1 MKRLFKGFRKFSI
14 YNSQFHNM
22 NKIFLII
29 KREYITRVRNKTFLL
44 STFLLPIVMIL
55 FIFGSAFFAMSSKD
69 KLKKIAVINDP
80 GYFKKNLKT
89 DSTRLSFSFADGI
102 DSNNY
107 HSKGYDA
114 VLDLGKDSTAKKFT
128 IHSLKQISGDTK
140 DAIEQRLDDAYEN
153 YNLQQKGIRKEV
165 LDSINKLSTGA
176 YSIDNRVQKE
186 GVSKKVNADVNSTI
200 GFVSGILIYITMFIF
215 GAMVMRGVMEE
226 KTNRIAEVMVSSVK
240 PFELMMG
247 KILGIAA
254 VGLTQLALW
263 AILMTLLST
272 LGSAIFSSQM
282 IEQAGQVSQS
292 MPVGGVNAGFASK
305 FAELGNILGSV
316 NWVLVL
322 SCFAFYFLGGYLFY
336 ASLFAAIGS
345 VINEDPQEAQSLML
359 PITMPI
365 IFGFIILSSNI
376 NTPDSTA
383 MVWASMIPFTSPIVM
398 MGRIPSGDV
407 PWYELFASMA
417 LLVGGFIFTTWLA
430 GKIYRT
436 GILLYGKKASWKE
449 MMKWVFRKS

>member
-1 MKRLFKGFRKFSI
+1 
-14 YNSQFHNM
+14 M

-29 KREYITRVRNKTFLL
+29 KREYVTRVRNKTFLL
-44 STFLLPIVMIL
+44 STFLLPIAMML
-55 FIFGSAFFAMSSKD
+55 FIFGSAFFAASSKE
-69 KLKKIAVINDP
+69 KLKKIAVVNDP
-80 GYFKKNLKT
+80 GYFKNNLKT
-89 DSTRLSFSFADGI
+89 DTTRLSFSFVTGV

-107 HSKGYDA
+107 NSKGYDA
-114 VLDLGKDSTAKKFT
+114 LLDVQNDTAVKKFT
-128 IHSLKQISGDTK
+128 LHSAKQISADTK
-140 DAIEQRLDDAYEN
+140 EKIENRLDDAYEV
-153 YNLQQKGIRKEV
+153 YHLQQKGIRKEV
-165 LDSINKLSTGA
+165 LDSISKFATGA
-176 YSIDNRVQKE
+176 YRIDNRVKNEKGDSKE
-186 GVSKKVNADVNSTI
+186 VNADVNAGV
-200 GFVSGILIYITMFIF
+200 GFGSGILIYITMFIF

-254 VGLTQLALW
+254 VGLTQLLLWVVLIMALTT
-263 AILMTLLST
+263 AA
-272 LGSAIFSSQM
+272 SAFLPHEM
-282 IEQAGQVSQS
+282 IQQAGEVNKS
-292 MPVGGVNAGFASK
+292 MPVGGGNAAMAAKLADVGKAFS
-305 FAELGNILGSV
+305 SV
-316 NWVLVL
+316 NWLMVI
-322 SCFAFYFLGGYLFY
+322 SCFIFYFLGGYLFY

-376 NTPDSTA
+376 NTPDSPA

-407 PWYELFASMA
+407 PWYELLTSMA
-417 LLVGGFIFTTWLA
+417 LLIAGFIFTTWLA

-436 GILLYGKKASWKE
+436 GILMYGKKASWKE
-449 MMKWVFRKS
+449 MFRWAFRKS